1 MKKYVLK
8 FLLPVTIVIGIFSLA
23 LTQSS
28 YYRKI
33 SKSQELIN
41 RVYNQIFST
50 YVHQIDPE
58 TFTKAAINGITE
70 KLDPFTEFMVD
81 DEQHNINVLSKG
93 KYGGVGIQLSYRN
106 NTMSVVA
113 PMDGGPAK
121 SAGIISGD
129 IILKVDDIDVKEYS
143 FNEAA
148 AKIRGEKGSTVK
160 LTIKRFG
167 DDDPIDF
174 SLIRS
179 EIIVKTV
186 TYSGMLS
193 KDTGYIRLNR
203 FNRNTPFE
211 MQNSIS
217 TLLNND
223 ATALI
228 FDLRDNAGGLLTS
241 AISMLD
247 MMIVKST
254 TLVSTKGRTKDSN
267 RTFYSRRDPII
278 PKDVKIA
285 ILINQG
291 SASASEIVAGSVQ
304 DLDRGIIIGQKS
316 FGKGLVQTQY
326 SFDDKRSI
334 KITTARYYIPSGRFI
349 QKRDYIDN
357 KYIMNASDED
367 SIFTTIGGRTV
378 YGNGGITPDSTIE
391 PSTMKSLTSQ
401 YWRSGYFYSF
411 SQENKHH
418 YASFKSVLN
427 DDSLL
432 DKFKNY
438 TETKESVD
446 LPGEKELK
454 IIIEKISELDSTDIR
469 ANDALNLLSDFYDRE
484 EDKRRESEQDEIRE
498 LILLEFAGLFN
509 GTEGRLK
516 QALKNDE
523 TVQVALDVLSN
534 NNTYQASLSSTE
546 NFEN

>member
-1 MKKYVLK
+1 MKKYGLK
-8 FLLPVTIVIGIFSLA
+8 IFLLIAIVTAILSLA
-23 LTQSS
+23 ITQSS

-33 SKSQELIN
+33 SKSQQLIN

-58 TFTKAAINGITE
+58 VFTKDAINGITE

-129 IILKVDDIDVKEYS
+129 IILKVDDIDVKKFS

-148 AKIRGEKGSTVK
+148 AKIRGEKGTKVK
-160 LTIKRFG
+160 LTVKRFG
-167 DDDPIDF
+167 DDDPIEF
-174 SLIRS
+174 NLTRS

-186 TYSGMLS
+186 TYSGMLPNS
-193 KDTGYIRLNR
+193 TGYIRLNR
-203 FNRNTPFE
+203 FNRNSPIE
-211 MQNSIS
+211 LQNSIS
-217 TLLNND
+217 SLLNNK
-223 ATALI
+223 ATSLI
-228 FDLRDNAGGLLTS
+228 FDLRDNAGGLLT
-241 AISMLD
+241 AAVSMLD
-247 MMIVKST
+247 MMIDKNT

-278 PKDVKIA
+278 PEDIKIA

-304 DLDRGIIIGQKS
+304 DLDRGIVIGQKS

-349 QKRDYIDN
+349 QKRDYIDS

-367 SIFTTIGGRTV
+367 SIFSTVGGRIV
-378 YGNGGITPDSTIE
+378 YGNGGITPDTTIA
-391 PSTMKSLTSQ
+391 PDAMKSLTSQ
-401 YWRSGYFYSF
+401 YWRNGYLYSF
-411 SQENKHH
+411 SQENKHN
-418 YASFKSVLN
+418 YKTFKSVQNDKNLLN
-427 DDSLL
+427 KFEKYLE
-432 DKFKNY
+432 DKDKVY
-438 TETKESVD
+438 
-446 LPGEKELK
+446 LPGEKELNLTKGK
-454 IIIEKISELDSTDIR
+454 IAELDSMDLKV
-469 ANDALNLLSDFYDRE
+469 NKALDVLSDFYDRE
-484 EDKRRESEQDEIRE
+484 ESKRRKSEKDEIEE
-498 LILLEFAGLFN
+498 LLLLEFAGLFN

-523 TVQVALDVLSN
+523 TVQSALDILSN
-534 NNTYQASLSSTE
+534 NSVYYLSLSNIETLE
-546 NFEN
+546 N

>member
-1 MKKYVLK
+1 MKKYGLK
-8 FLLPVTIVIGIFSLA
+8 IFLPIVIVRAILSLA
-23 LTQSS
+23 ITQSS

-33 SKSQELIN
+33 GKSQQLIN

-58 TFTKAAINGITE
+58 TFTKDAINGITQ
-70 KLDPFTEFMVD
+70 KLDPFTEYMVD

-129 IILKVDDIDVKEYS
+129 IILKVDDIDVKKFS

-148 AKIRGEKGSTVK
+148 AKIRGEKGTKVK
-160 LTIKRFG
+160 LTVKRFG
-167 DDDPIDF
+167 DSDPIEF
-174 SLIRS
+174 NLTRS

-186 TYSGMLS
+186 TYAGMLTES
-193 KDTGYIRLNR
+193 TGYIRLNR
-203 FNRNTPFE
+203 FNKNSPIE
-211 MQNSIS
+211 LQKSIS
-217 TLLNND
+217 SLLND
-223 ATALI
+223 KATSLI
-228 FDLRDNAGGLLTS
+228 FDLRDNAGGLLT
-241 AISMLD
+241 AAVSMLD
-247 MMIVKST
+247 MMIDKNT

-278 PKDVKIA
+278 PKDIKIA

-291 SASASEIVAGSVQ
+291 SASASEIVAGSIQ
-304 DLDRGIIIGQKS
+304 DLDRGIVIGQKS

-349 QKRDYIDN
+349 QKRDYIDE

-367 SIFTTIGGRTV
+367 SIFTTIGGRIV
-378 YGNGGITPDSTIE
+378 YGNGGIAPDSTVV
-391 PSTMKSLTSQ
+391 PDSLKSLSSQ
-401 YWRSGYFYSF
+401 YWRNGHFYTF
-411 SQENKHH
+411 SQENKHN
-418 YASFKSVLN
+418 YKTFKSVEN
-427 DDSLL
+427 DKNLL
-432 DKFKNY
+432 KKFEKYIDTKDKIF
-438 TETKESVD
+438 
-446 LPGEKELK
+446 LPGEKDLNLAK
-454 IIIEKISELDSTDIR
+454 VKISKLDSTDSEV
-469 ANDALNLLSDFYDRE
+469 NKALDLLSDFYDRE
-484 EDKRRESEQDEIRE
+484 EKKRRKSEESEIKE
-498 LILLEFAGLFN
+498 LLLLEFAGLFN
-509 GTEGRLK
+509 GTEGRLI

-523 TVQVALDVLSN
+523 TVQTAIDILSN
-534 NNTYQASLSSTE
+534 NSAYFSSLSSSGIIE
-546 NFEN
+546 N

>member
-1 MKKYVLK
+1 MKKFILK
-8 FLLPVTIVIGIFSLA
+8 LLLPITIVIGIFSLA

-58 TFTKAAINGITE
+58 AFTKAAINGITE

-193 KDTGYIRLNR
+193 KDTGYVRLNR

-247 MMIVKST
+247 MMIVKNT

-267 RTFYSRRDPII
+267 RTFSSRRDPII
-278 PKDVKIA
+278 PKGVKIA

-326 SFDDKRSI
+326 SFDEKRSI

-357 KYIMNASDED
+357 KYIVNASDED

-446 LPGEKELK
+446 LPGEKELN
-454 IIIEKISELDSTDIR
+454 IVIEKISELDSTDIR

-534 NNTYQASLSSTE
+534 SSSYQASLSSTE

>member
-1 MKKYVLK
+1 MKKYGLK
-8 FLLPVTIVIGIFSLA
+8 IFLPIVIVTAILSLA
-23 LTQSS
+23 ITQSS

-33 SKSQELIN
+33 GKSQQLIN

-58 TFTKAAINGITE
+58 TFTKDAINGITQ
-70 KLDPFTEFMVD
+70 KLDPFTEYMVD

-129 IILKVDDIDVKEYS
+129 IILKVDDIDVKKFS

-148 AKIRGEKGSTVK
+148 AKIRGEKGTKVK
-160 LTIKRFG
+160 LTVKRFG
-167 DDDPIDF
+167 DSDPIEF
-174 SLIRS
+174 NLTRS

-186 TYSGMLS
+186 TYAGMLTES
-193 KDTGYIRLNR
+193 TGYIRLNR
-203 FNRNTPFE
+203 FNKNSPIE
-211 MQNSIS
+211 LQKSIS
-217 TLLNND
+217 SLLND
-223 ATALI
+223 KATSLI
-228 FDLRDNAGGLLTS
+228 FDLRDNAGGLLT
-241 AISMLD
+241 AAVSMLD
-247 MMIVKST
+247 MMIDKNT

-278 PKDVKIA
+278 PKDIKIA

-291 SASASEIVAGSVQ
+291 SASASEIVAGSIQ
-304 DLDRGIIIGQKS
+304 DLDRGIVIGQKS

-349 QKRDYIDN
+349 QKRDYIDE

-367 SIFTTIGGRTV
+367 SIFTTIGGRIV
-378 YGNGGITPDSTIE
+378 YGNGGIAPDSTVV
-391 PSTMKSLTSQ
+391 PDSLKSLSSQ
-401 YWRSGYFYSF
+401 YWRNGHFYTF
-411 SQENKHH
+411 SQENKHN
-418 YASFKSVLN
+418 YKTFKSVEN
-427 DDSLL
+427 DKNLL
-432 DKFKNY
+432 KKFEKYIDTKDKIL
-438 TETKESVD
+438 
-446 LPGEKELK
+446 LPGEKDLNLAK
-454 IIIEKISELDSTDIR
+454 VKISKLDSTDSEV
-469 ANDALNLLSDFYDRE
+469 NKALDLLSDFYDRE
-484 EDKRRESEQDEIRE
+484 EKKRRKSEESEIKE
-498 LILLEFAGLFN
+498 LLLLEFAGLFN
-509 GTEGRLK
+509 GTEGRLI

-523 TVQVALDVLSN
+523 TVQTAIDILSN
-534 NNTYQASLSSTE
+534 NSAYFSSLSSSGIIE
-546 NFEN
+546 N

>member
-1 MKKYVLK
+1 MKKFILK
-8 FLLPVTIVIGIFSLA
+8 LLLPITIVIGIFSLA

-50 YVHQIDPE
+50 YGHQIDPE

-247 MMIVKST
+247 MMIVKNT

-267 RTFYSRRDPII
+267 RTFYSKRDPII
-278 PKDVKIA
+278 PKGVKIA

-326 SFDDKRSI
+326 SFDEKRSI

-391 PSTMKSLTSQ
+391 QSTMKSLTSQ

-418 YASFKSVLN
+418 YDSFKSVLN

-438 TETKESVD
+438 TDSKESVD
-446 LPGEKELK
+446 LPGEKELN
-454 IIIEKISELDSTDIR
+454 IVIEKISELDSTDIR

-516 QALKNDE
+516 QALKNDA

-534 NNTYQASLSSTE
+534 SSSYQASLSSTE